1 MTKGRMERH
10 LRRRDDDS
18 VRHTDLMMS
27 IHSHFDHC
35 ECPLERTAYLERKGT
50 KELCVDVPVIL
61 LSSHIS
67 LSRQCSEGDITG
79 LDDRENEY
87 TLLYNLIILIHQL
100 ERLVSQ
106 CHLRSSI
113 ELIVLI
119 YLTHI
124 AEYLTSPLY
133 KCVSHPAFSDF
144 L

>member
-1 MTKGRMERH
+1 MTKGRIERH

-18 VRHTDLMMS
+18 VRHTDLIMS

-35 ECPLERTAYLERKGT
+35 ECPLEKTAYLDRKAT
-50 KELCVDVPVIL
+50 KQLCVDVPVIL

-67 LSRQCSEGDITG
+67 LSCQRCPEGDITR
-79 LDDRENEY
+79 LDNRDNEY

-113 ELIVLI
+113 EPI
-119 YLTHI
+119 
-124 AEYLTSPLY
+124 
-133 KCVSHPAFSDF
+133 
-144 L
+144 